1 MFGGLNEKI
10 AHFSSIGTANEL
22 AYVYFDKAVVIKK
35 VWVINSAAV
44 TYAAATLELEAKV
57 INRGTDGLGTAV
69 IATLGT
75 DVNWAAHVAKI
86 SDITDTELGAGIIV
100 SLQRA
105 HTAGTPLGVLSGGI
119 TYVEG
124 SL

>member
-10 AHFSSIGTANEL
+10 ALFSSVGTANEL
-22 AYVYFDKAVVIKK
+22 AYVFFDKAVVIRK

-44 TYAAATLELEAKV
+44 AYAGTLELEAKFV
-57 INRGTDGLGTAV
+57 NRGTDGLGTTA
-69 IATLGT
+69 ISTLGT
-75 DVNWAAHVAKI
+75 DANWAAHVVKTD
-86 SDITDTELGAGIIV
+86 DITDTELGAGIIV

-105 HTAGTPLGVLSGGI
+105 HTAGAPTGVLSGGI

-124 SL
+124 TL

>member
-10 AHFSSIGTANEL
+10 ALFSSVGTANEL
-22 AYVYFDKAVVIKK
+22 AYVYFDKAVVIRK
-35 VWVINSAAV
+35 VWAINSAAV
-44 TYAAATLELEAKV
+44 TYAAGTLELEAKLV
-57 INRGTDGLGTAV
+57 NRGTDGLGTAA

-75 DVNWAAHVAKI
+75 DANWAAHVVKT
-86 SDITDTELGAGIIV
+86 SDIPDTELGAGIIV

-105 HTAGTPLGVLSGGI
+105 HTLGAPGGVLSGGI

-124 SL
+124 TL